1 MARNETAKATIYLD
15 GKQAEAAI
23 DALKQ
28 KSKDLKVQLEAA
40 KKAGD
45 TITMKKLES
54 EIRSTDAASRSLLKD
69 SFDVEKVLKNINKVS
84 WRDLEKAQKAV
95 VNEMK
100 RMERGTEAYAAKE
113 RDLAKI
119 TAELGRTR
127 GVMKQNE
134 GLWSRM
140 GNGFNKY
147 FAMATA
153 AIASFTGAALTIKS
167 ATEAYAKHDDTMSDV
182 MKTTRL
188 TKEEVKALNK
198 EFTNIDTRTTRENL
212 NIIAEEGGR
221 IGIAKDDILEF
232 VKAMDIANV
241 ALGDSFAGGTE
252 EIAATLGKLKFL
264 FSETKNMGVEKAYMA
279 IGSAINELGADGVA
293 SEQNIAE
300 FTTRLGALSD
310 VLKPSIA
317 DALALGAGFEESGIQ
332 AEIASR
338 AYSIVLNRAATETDA
353 FARVM
358 GMSTKQVEDLI
369 NTNPVDFFFAFA
381 ESLKGMN
388 ATETA
393 RTLDMLKI
401 NAEGANKVIGAAA
414 NNTDRFRQ
422 LLDLSNNSF
431 REANS
436 VIEEFN
442 TKNTNAQAKLEKAR
456 KTFSDTQ
463 LELGE
468 RLAPAYSSVISKAGM
483 FLKIVGALVEF
494 VFKHGKTIAVA
505 AVAIGTYTIA
515 INAQIIATKTYNLLT
530 TAATAITKGFNTAVK
545 ANPVGLLISLLTA
558 AATAYFL
565 FRNKTAEAKKAQS
578 DFNDVV
584 QQGNDLLA
592 SGKTLEE
599 RAAIA
604 KNLSKEQLETLK
616 SDLEAQVK
624 NEDDFHAVLLQKL
637 KKRLSEDAELKR
649 INEAR
654 SQQNLTELQKINLN
668 SQFTARSKFLA
679 LELNAENK
687 TNQQRLTNL
696 KKHLTNVNAE
706 LKNRPN
712 DNGGPTG
719 GEPADSK
726 TALKALEIANQQR
739 ILELQ
744 KQYAAEENMQKFLHA
759 RLLAN
764 ELAYLQAK
772 EALETDEAKKL
783 ELQTQIVVKQGE
795 YNRATKEAIDALRIK
810 KEVIEQINPKLLE
823 EGKLTARN
831 ADIAAQAAKDQEAL
845 NDQLESQAQRYQE
858 TINTISDGLYDM
870 MSGSEDAF
878 KTFAKNILIFALE
891 QLKIQT
897 QIAVAGATVQSLASP
912 ESVATF
918 GAAGLAKAALLVGLI
933 EAAFAVVEGLVN
945 NAFTGDG
952 FSDGGPTGD
961 GSKYEVAGVVHK
973 KEYVIPME
981 GTENPNLRPV
991 IDLIEIARRNGT
1003 LARLDLRPI
1012 VQMVGAKSLATGGYS
1027 SAPGSSAAIQQTA
1040 TSNSQSTVPGIDAAT
1055 ARELISALKKFTEK
1069 ELVVYTRLIK
1079 KDLETLDKIDNTS
1092 GL

>member
-1 MARNETAKATIYLD
+1 MAQRNETAKATIYLD

-69 SFDVEKVLKNINKVS
+69 SFDVEKVLKNINKIS

-100 RMERGTEAYAAKE
+100 RMERGTIEYAAKE
-113 RDLAKI
+113 KDLAKI

-134 GLWSRM
+134 SLWSRM

-153 AIASFTGAALTIKS
+153 AIASLTGAALTIKS
-167 ATEAYAKHDDTMSDV
+167 ATEAYAEHDDTMSDV

-221 IGIAKDDILEF
+221 IGIVKDDILEF
-232 VKAMDIANV
+232 VNAMDIANV
-241 ALGDSFAGGTE
+241 ALSDSFSGGTE

-264 FSETKNMGVEKAYMA
+264 FSETKNMGVEKAYMS
-279 IGSAINELGADGVA
+279 IGSAINDLGADGVA

-494 VFKHGKTIAVA
+494 VFKHGKTLAVA

-578 DFNDVV
+578 DFNEVV

-592 SGKTLEE
+592 SSKTLEE

-668 SQFTARSKFLA
+668 SQYTARSKFLA

-706 LKNRPN
+706 LKSRPN

-772 EALETDEAKKL
+772 EALETDESKKL
-783 ELQTQIVVKQGE
+783 ELQTQIVVKQVE
-795 YNRATKEAIDALRIK
+795 YNRATKEAIDALRLK
-810 KEVIEQINPKLLE
+810 KNVVEQINPKLLE
-823 EGKLTARN
+823 EGKITARN
-831 ADIAAQAAKDQEAL
+831 ARIAKQAADDQEAL
-845 NDQLESQAQRYQE
+845 NDQLESQAQRYQD
-858 TINTISDGLYDM
+858 TITTISDGLYEM

-918 GAAGLAKAALLVGLI
+918 GAAGIAKAALLVGLI

-945 NAFTGDG
+945 NAFTGKG
-952 FSDGGPTGD
+952 KQAGGYGDTGYDDSKPAGIYHANEFIASAHAVRNPTVKPILD
-961 GSKYEVAGVVHK
+961 
-973 KEYVIPME
+973 
-981 GTENPNLRPV
+981 V
-991 IDLIEIARRNGT
+991 IDWAQRTGT
-1003 LARLDLRPI
+1003 IR
-1012 VQMVGAKSLATGGYS
+1012 SLNLSAMIPGKQTGGYS
-1027 SAPGSSAAIQQTA
+1027 STSTNPQPA
-1040 TSNSQSTVPGIDAAT
+1040 TSNPQPAGPAIDRETAT
-1055 ARELISALKKFTEK
+1055 NLTTAINNLMKWKPKLIYELIEKGLDDLKE
-1069 ELVVYTRLIK
+1069 I
-1079 KDLETLDKIDNTS
+1079 ETKR
-1092 GL
+1092 